1 MAMDSSPDRPLSPQ
15 AGSKRRLDTDEEED
29 LTDDDDGDILAIK
42 APKIQKKSSRPK
54 AGDYDEFGKD
64 MVLTAAN
71 RYRALLASQGAF
83 PNPSTELS
91 LIKKAWKLV
100 NAESGV
106 KALTLSPSIITIVS
120 DTFYFLFFLINIV
133 SVSRLKVEGRSSV
146 ARRKRKRHLLLKRSM
161 VLIVDEANGP

>member
-1 MAMDSSPDRPLSPQ
+1 MAMESSLDRPMSPQ
-15 AGSKRRLDTDEEED
+15 AGSKRPLDTDEEED
-29 LTDDDDGDILAIK
+29 LTDDDGDILAIK
-42 APKIQKKSSRPK
+42 APKIQKKSARPK

-120 DTFYFLFFLINIV
+120 DLLSFFLN
-133 SVSRLKVEGRSSV
+133 
-146 ARRKRKRHLLLKRSM
+146 
-161 VLIVDEANGP
+161 

>member
-1 MAMDSSPDRPLSPQ
+1 MAMESSLDRPMSPQ
-15 AGSKRRLDTDEEED
+15 AGSKRPLDTDEEED
-29 LTDDDDGDILAIK
+29 LTDDDGDILAIK
-42 APKIQKKSSRPK
+42 APKIQKKSARPK

-83 PNPSTELS
+83 PNPSIELS

-120 DTFYFLFFLINIV
+120 DLLSFFLN
-133 SVSRLKVEGRSSV
+133 
-146 ARRKRKRHLLLKRSM
+146 
-161 VLIVDEANGP
+161 

>member
-1 MAMDSSPDRPLSPQ
+1 MESSLDRPMSPQ
-15 AGSKRRLDTDEEED
+15 AGSKRPLDTDEEED
-29 LTDDDDGDILAIK
+29 LTDDDGDILAIK
-42 APKIQKKSSRPK
+42 APKIQKKSARPK

-120 DTFYFLFFLINIV
+120 DLLSFFLN
-133 SVSRLKVEGRSSV
+133 
-146 ARRKRKRHLLLKRSM
+146 
-161 VLIVDEANGP
+161 

>member
-1 MAMDSSPDRPLSPQ
+1 MESSLDRPMSPQ
-15 AGSKRRLDTDEEED
+15 AGSKRPLDTDEEED
-29 LTDDDDGDILAIK
+29 LTDDDGDILAIK
-42 APKIQKKSSRPK
+42 APKIQKKSARPK
-54 AGDYDEFGKD
+54 AGDYDEFRKD

-120 DTFYFLFFLINIV
+120 DLLSFFLN
-133 SVSRLKVEGRSSV
+133 
-146 ARRKRKRHLLLKRSM
+146 
-161 VLIVDEANGP
+161 

>member
-1 MAMDSSPDRPLSPQ
+1 MTMDSSPDCPLSPQ

-42 APKIQKKSSRPK
+42 APKIQKKSSRTK

-83 PNPSTELS
+83 PNPSIELS

-106 KALTLSPSIITIVS
+106 KA
-120 DTFYFLFFLINIV
+120 
-133 SVSRLKVEGRSSV
+133 
-146 ARRKRKRHLLLKRSM
+146 
-161 VLIVDEANGP
+161 

>member
-1 MAMDSSPDRPLSPQ
+1 MAMESSLDRPMSPQ
-15 AGSKRRLDTDEEED
+15 AGSKRPLDTDEEED
-29 LTDDDDGDILAIK
+29 LTDDNGDILAIK
-42 APKIQKKSSRPK
+42 APKIQKKSARPK

-120 DTFYFLFFLINIV
+120 DLLSFFLN
-133 SVSRLKVEGRSSV
+133 
-146 ARRKRKRHLLLKRSM
+146 
-161 VLIVDEANGP
+161 

>member
-1 MAMDSSPDRPLSPQ
+1 MSPQ
-15 AGSKRRLDTDEEED
+15 AGSKRPLDTDEEED
-29 LTDDDDGDILAIK
+29 LTDDDGDILAIK
-42 APKIQKKSSRPK
+42 APKIQKKSARPK

-71 RYRALLASQGAF
+71 RSRALLAKQGAF

-120 DTFYFLFFLINIV
+120 DLLSFFLN
-133 SVSRLKVEGRSSV
+133 
-146 ARRKRKRHLLLKRSM
+146 
-161 VLIVDEANGP
+161 